1 MIMNRK
7 YSFVVTS
14 LLLLIVFM
22 GFCDASS
29 LPSANEEV
37 SKMGL
42 VNGEDYCSL
51 EACKELRERV
61 ESLEE
66 TVRAIVSAL
75 SDKKNHNFVSVS
87 QKTGKNRAIRSV
99 LFPSSTAPSVDDAG
113 QRDRDLFP
121 EQPVRL
127 LSSTTST
134 PAPSNSSSKLLIY
147 LCIYLYMGYTFLLT

>member
-1 MIMNRK
+1 M
-7 YSFVVTS
+7 VLV
-14 LLLLIVFM
+14 LVLM
-22 GFCDASS
+22 GFCDVSS

-37 SKMGL
+37 SKMRL
-42 VNGEDYCSL
+42 VNGEEPYCSL

-61 ESLEE
+61 EALEG

-75 SDKKNHNFVSVS
+75 SDEKNQNLVSVN
-87 QKTGKNRAIRSV
+87 QKIGKNRAIRSV
-99 LFPSSTAPSVDDAG
+99 PVLPSSTASPSVDDAG
-113 QRDRDLFP
+113 QRDQDLFP